1 MSVSSN
7 EATES
12 IFHKINREHL
22 KYEKELNKG
31 SGSLLQARKSIRL
44 KIKKLTSHLER
55 LIKKRNYRIISV
67 YYAQTRLVLSGF
79 FAALYKSFFFAFI
92 SSNSSS
98 FIAVRNR

>member
-31 SGSLLQARKSIRL
+31 SGSLLQAKKSKRL
-44 KIKKLTSHLER
+44 KIKKLKSPLER
-55 LIKKRNYRIISV
+55 LKK
-67 YYAQTRLVLSGF
+67 
-79 FAALYKSFFFAFI
+79 KKK
-92 SSNSSS
+92 
-98 FIAVRNR
+98 